1 MFSTWCLLMLLM
13 APSLV
18 VSQLDPPLLSSAGN
32 VLKTYLLLDSRNVQD
47 SGGARLVLGPV
58 RKHGKPVL
66 TEQEKWVRLHPLA
79 RKFPCF
85 LDFVLWSSSESCCWV
100 LTRKQ

>member
-18 VSQLDPPLLSSAGN
+18 ASQLDPPLLSSAGN

-58 RKHGKPVL
+58 RKHGKPL
-66 TEQEKWVRLHPLA
+66 SP
-79 RKFPCF
+79 
-85 LDFVLWSSSESCCWV
+85 
-100 LTRKQ
+100 